1 MLNKI
6 KNTLYALL
14 LLVCGGVY
22 TQEKDDAMYIFLF
35 FWGGLF
41 CIWVT
46 FFVLRLTI
54 KKGKEINDKYKSNS
68 IDKRK
73 EEEKIYSKIYSEIQS
88 NELKEGLMAKA
99 LAKSHGNKQK
109 AEALYVQFRFQ
120 SLKDDKTLN

>member
-1 MLNKI
+1 
-6 KNTLYALL
+6 
-14 LLVCGGVY
+14 
-22 TQEKDDAMYIFLF
+22 MYIFLF

-41 CIWVT
+41 CIWET

-99 LAKSHGNKQK
+99 LAKSHGDKQK